1 MYTDAPDQV
10 LRLSLEGAE
19 FALKIS
25 GAAAKN
31 IASAL
36 YAVLKDQKRTK
47 GKARIT
53 TMLRQQRPMTIY
65 TIKKEDCPAFAKQA
79 KGYGVLYAPIPV
91 KKGDDTLDVMVF
103 QDDAARVNRIVERL
117 ELTVLDTASIRS
129 ELEPSLERER
139 PQGKG
144 PVPEKTAEGPVQP
157 EQSPEDKLLDELL
170 KRPASQAKETGPFVQ
185 GTDRSPSE
193 NTSAPS
199 KSFGKDSSER
209 PSVRGEL
216 REIQAQRQK
225 NNQTANS
232 RPQQVKKKPAKG
244 KER

>member
-31 IASAL
+31 IAAAL

-170 KRPASQAKETGPFVQ
+170 ERPAPQAKETGPFVQ
-185 GTDRSPSE
+185 GTGRSPSE

-209 PSVRGEL
+209 SSVRVEL
-216 REIQAQRQK
+216 REIQAQQQR
-225 NNQTANS
+225 QTANS
-232 RPQQVKKKPAKG
+232 RPQQVKKKLAKG

>member
-31 IASAL
+31 IAAAL

-53 TMLRQQRPMTIY
+53 TMLRQQRPVTIY
-65 TIKKEDCPAFAKQA
+65 TIKKEDCPAFARQA
-79 KGYGVLYAPIPV
+79 RGYGVLYAPIPV
-91 KKGDDTLDVMVF
+91 KKGDDTVDVMVF

-144 PVPEKTAEGPVQP
+144 PVPEKTAEGPVQA

-170 KRPASQAKETGPFVQ
+170 ERPASQAKETGPFVQ
-185 GTDRSPSE
+185 GTGRSPSE

-199 KSFGKDSSER
+199 KSFGKGSFER
-209 PSVRGEL
+209 SSVRVEL

-225 NNQTANS
+225 NGQTVDS
-232 RPQQVKKKPAKG
+232 RPQQVKKKLAKG

>member
-1 MYTDAPDQV
+1 MYTEAPDQV

-31 IASAL
+31 IAAAL
-36 YAVLKDQKRTK
+36 YAVLKDQQRTK

-65 TIKKEDCPAFAKQA
+65 TIKKEDCSEFAKQA
-79 KGYGVLYAPIPV
+79 RGYGVLYAPIPV
-91 KKGDDTLDVMVF
+91 KKGDDTVDVMVF

-144 PVPEKTAEGPVQP
+144 PVHEKTAEGPVQA

-170 KRPASQAKETGPFVQ
+170 ERPASQAKKTGPFVQ
-185 GTDRSPSE
+185 GTGRSPSE

-199 KSFGKDSSER
+199 KSFGKGSFER
-209 PSVRGEL
+209 SSVRVEL

-225 NNQTANS
+225 NGQTVDS
-232 RPQQVKKKPAKG
+232 RPQQVKKKLAKG

>member
-10 LRLSLEGAE
+10 LRLSFEGAE

-31 IASAL
+31 IAAAL

-79 KGYGVLYAPIPV
+79 RGYGVLYAPIPV
-91 KKGDDTLDVMVF
+91 KKGDDTVDVMVF

-144 PVPEKTAEGPVQP
+144 PVAEKTAEGPVQA

-170 KRPASQAKETGPFVQ
+170 ERSAPQAKETGPFVQ
-185 GTDRSPSE
+185 GTGRSPSG

-199 KSFGKDSSER
+199 KSFGKGSFER
-209 PSVRGEL
+209 SSVRVEL

-225 NNQTANS
+225 NGQTVDS
-232 RPQQVKKKPAKG
+232 RPQQVKKKLAKG

>member
-10 LRLSLEGAE
+10 LRLSFEGAE

-31 IASAL
+31 IAAAL
-36 YAVLKDQKRTK
+36 YAVLKDQKRTN
-47 GKARIT
+47 GKARIV

-65 TIKKEDCPAFAKQA
+65 TIKKEDCSEFAKQA
-79 KGYGVLYAPIPV
+79 RGYGVLYAPIPV
-91 KKGDDTLDVMVF
+91 KKGDDTVDVMVF

-129 ELEPSLERER
+129 ELEPSLEKKR

-144 PVPEKTAEGPVQP
+144 PVPEKTAEGPVQA

-170 KRPASQAKETGPFVQ
+170 ERPASQAKETGPFVQ
-185 GTDRSPSE
+185 GTGRSPSE

-199 KSFGKDSSER
+199 KSFGKGSFER
-209 PSVRGEL
+209 SSVRVEL

-225 NNQTANS
+225 NGQTVDS
-232 RPQQVKKKPAKG
+232 RPQQVKKKLAKG